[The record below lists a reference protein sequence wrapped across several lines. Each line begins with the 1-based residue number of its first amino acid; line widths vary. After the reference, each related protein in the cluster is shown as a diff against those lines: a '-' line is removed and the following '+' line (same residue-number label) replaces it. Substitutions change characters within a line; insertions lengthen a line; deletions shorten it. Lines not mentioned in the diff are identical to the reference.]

1 MKCPVVSVICYV
13 LFVAV
18 NADIYLH
25 SPRGSNNRQDENTR
39 ERKNENRLFDSQN
52 NNRGGY
58 NVGSPMKYYSGSK
71 YQIEWTNQHSCNTA
85 RSNCELILQY
95 MCNSDL
101 RDGTRTDTIPDN
113 EASSKDQQFGMHENY
128 EHYLWCS
135 LRERNKGLFTADQ
148 NLDNKHTAKYTRQ
161 DNQGTRYGYECAEE
175 RDYYP
180 YWQPSPWKDIAI
192 MTNNAKKCPYYQ
204 SESQN
209 VKSRW
214 GCYFSFE
221 DLKKAKDQINNF
233 PKKSLPN
240 NKEDCEKTEVKGI
253 KGTWKEFPAH
263 GLPQPDCRETDL
275 SRDNH
280 LGNGLDGNPTVY
292 NWTLPDIDEDKCV
305 FRIRY
310 NISTEDYDSWS
321 TTAEYNGN
329 PTKLDM
335 SDKYG
340 FPSEEDAKK
349 RGFVFKGNPN
359 VKLFAAANFE
369 LQLALDT
376 SQYGRTFQDRSHV
389 FSIKQRPDSLKGAVV
404 HNLNVRGKRGNIV
417 QVYPAV
423 EYDFVPN
430 NLNIMTGD
438 YVHFQWTG
446 SDKNPPNNAGQ
457 GKAGTDRNNVL
468 LLTSQ
473 LYPEG
478 NDVPFGPGPVFGH
491 FGNNYPSS
499 LSNTSFLDLS
509 KTDLIQLSFLKL
521 DNADKDLNNADPYF
535 NLEPRQVMTVGT
547 YHYVCTRNN
556 DFSNRDQKGRISV
569 NKFQMEN
576 RALGYMGG
584 VLTSRDGHVVL
595 TAHQGVF
602 DSLQKLTLEVWPRE
616 EGVRRM
622 ESYGVKLSIG
632 EKYVSNFVVISPQ
645 TELAVLGKKFQVH
658 MQTDPDA
665 SNVNIY
671 VSSTDSGFSSWSKVK
686 SDIGKD
692 GVATFSASRGG
703 VYVAKSDSYTV
714 LIISLCVSILV
725 VFLIVGGGILYF
737 RKNPGKW
744 TQLKESTNVV
754 KRSTQD
760 KV

>member
-1 MKCPVVSVICYV
+1 MKYPIVSVVCSV

-25 SPRGSNNRQDENTR
+25 SPRGSNNRHDENTR
-39 ERKNENRLFDSQN
+39 ERTNGNRLFDSQN

-58 NVGSPMKYYSGSK
+58 NVGTPMKYYAGSNL
-71 YQIEWTNQHSCNTA
+71 QIEWTNQHSCNNEN
-85 RSNCELILQY
+85 SNCELILQY

-101 RDGTRTDTIPDN
+101 RDGTRTDTILEH
-113 EASSKDQQFGMHENY
+113 EAISKDQTFGMHEDY
-128 EHYLWCS
+128 EYYLWCS

-148 NLDNKHTAKYTRQ
+148 NFDNKHTAKYTRQ

-192 MTNNAKKCPYYQ
+192 LTNNAKKCPYYQ

-221 DLKKAKDQINNF
+221 DLKKAKYQIYTF

-240 NKEDCEKTEVKGI
+240 NKEDCEKTTVNSIRGVWI
-253 KGTWKEFPAH
+253 EFPTH
-263 GLPQPDCRETDL
+263 GLPQPDCRETEF

-280 LGNGLDGNPTVY
+280 LGNGLDGSPNLY
-292 NWTLPDIDEDKCV
+292 NWTLPNIDETKCV

-310 NISTEDYDSWS
+310 NISTGDYDSWS
-321 TTAEYNGN
+321 TTADYNGN
-329 PTKLDM
+329 PTKLDL
-335 SDKYG
+335 SDKYVL
-340 FPSEEDAKK
+340 SSAEVAKN

-359 VKLFAAANFE
+359 VKLFADANFE
-369 LQLALDT
+369 LQLAVDT
-376 SQYGRTFQDRSHV
+376 SQYGRTFQDRTHV
-389 FSIKQRPDSLKGAVV
+389 FSIKERPNSLKGAVI

-430 NLNIMTGD
+430 TLNIMTGD

-457 GKAGTDRNNVL
+457 GKAGTDRNNAL

-491 FGNNYPSS
+491 YGNNYPNS
-499 LSNTSFLDLS
+499 LNNAFFLDLR
-509 KTDLIQLSFLKL
+509 KTDLIQLSFLKP
-521 DNADKDLNNADPYF
+521 NAADKDLNNADPYF
-535 NLEPRQVMTVGT
+535 NLEPVKVTTVGT

-556 DFSNRDQKGRISV
+556 NFSNRDQKGRITV

-576 RALGYMGG
+576 EALGYMGG
-584 VLTSRDGHVVL
+584 VMTSRDGQVEL
-595 TAHQGVF
+595 TADQGVF
-602 DSLQKLTLEVWPRE
+602 DRLQKLTLEVWPRE

-622 ESYGVKLSIG
+622 KIIGVNLSTK
-632 EKYVSNFVVISPQ
+632 EMYSSNFVVLSPQ
-645 TELAVLGKKFQVH
+645 TELTAPGKKFQFR
-658 MQTDPDA
+658 MQTDPGA
-665 SNVNIY
+665 ENVNIY
-671 VSSTDSGFSSWSKVK
+671 LLSSDSGLSSWNKVE
-686 SDIGKD
+686 SAIGKD
-692 GVATFSASRGG
+692 GVARFTASRGG

-714 LIISLCVSILV
+714 LITKW
-725 VFLIVGGGILYF
+725 FKEANLI
-737 RKNPGKW
+737 
-744 TQLKESTNVV
+744 
-754 KRSTQD
+754 KRSARDT
-760 KV
+760 V